1 MSLCREFRDILKVY
15 QVRMNAGRK
24 NSSLTPKK
32 AAKPAENF
40 NSDACRLCGINFKIS
55 VGNFGG
61 NNKYISTENLFKI
74 PQRAGV
80 DKIPLADLLKIHLDI
95 EVHPQDG
102 KSSRVCAKCALKIR
116 NASTLIKFITTALN
130 RQNTDE
136 ESQGEQRLKRMNIVS
151 PQRNIKKPR
160 AYSSPSTSKQ
170 SSLPRQ
176 NPARLPPAKRPL
188 LFSERIEPNT
198 PAAKRESASTSKQL
212 TSLHLS
218 QENSSCLQ
226 GERSLLL
233 VSPDTCIDHAAPTV
247 LSESE
252 IFPLNIVADD
262 TIEKEDEIEKKATQ
276 KDELQVDVILN
287 FPSGKRHK
295 QAPKNVANI
304 VKNFALGNFGTAVS
318 LIFKCEELQP
328 FLHGQVKSSISNELK
343 EYCRSDNSLLK
354 HTSPAELA
362 AFSNKLVCHE
372 VSVMCPLWN
381 SAIRGAAG
389 KGTKTKPEKAANVLA
404 LCSSALAKFRNERM
418 SALAYRISVV
428 LLHSGAKSQDF
439 TRLNHLGICMS
450 HAATISK
457 QKQMAKEHD
466 SLVCTWKNDLE
477 AAKKC
482 ELLLMEVQEKQVPAP
497 MTIGD
502 DDMEIDCYDLRR
514 PVLQGYDNFSEENYE
529 TCKEIIGSSCGTPAA
544 LEVANSSASDS
555 FKTLPRYR

>member
-1 MSLCREFRDILKVY
+1 
-15 QVRMNAGRK
+15 MNAGWE
-24 NSSLTPKK
+24 NSSLAPKK
-32 AAKPAENF
+32 AAKPAKNF

-55 VGNFGG
+55 VGDFGG
-61 NNKYISTENLFKI
+61 KNKYISTENLFKI
-74 PQRAGV
+74 PHRARV

-95 EVHPQDG
+95 NVDPQDG
-102 KSSRVCAKCALKIR
+102 KSSRVCAKCTLKIR
-116 NASTLIKFITTALN
+116 NASVLIEFITTALN

-136 ESQGEQRLKRMNIVS
+136 ESQGEQRLKQMNIVS
-151 PQRNIKKPR
+151 PQRNFKKPR

-176 NPARLPPAKRPL
+176 NSTRLPPAKRPL
-188 LFSERIEPNT
+188 PFSERIELNT

-212 TSLHLS
+212 RSFHLES
-218 QENSSCLQ
+218 PSCLPPA
-226 GERSLLL
+226 ERPLPLI
-233 VSPDTCIDHAAPTV
+233 SPNTCIDHA
-247 LSESE
+247 SESE
-252 IFPLNIVADD
+252 IFPLNIVP
-262 TIEKEDEIEKKATQ
+262 DEIKKKATQ
-276 KDELQVDVILN
+276 KDELLQVHVILN

-304 VKNFALGNFGTAVS
+304 AKNFALGNFGTAVS
-318 LIFKCEELQP
+318 MIFKCKELQS
-328 FLHGQVKSSISNELK
+328 FLRGQVKSSISNELK
-343 EYCRSDNSLLK
+343 EYCCSDSSLLK

-450 HAATISK
+450 HASTISK

-466 SLVCTWKNDLE
+466 SLVCTWKMDLE

-482 ELLLMEVQEKQVPAP
+482 ELLLMEV
-497 MTIGD
+497 
-502 DDMEIDCYDLRR
+502 
-514 PVLQGYDNFSEENYE
+514 
-529 TCKEIIGSSCGTPAA
+529 
-544 LEVANSSASDS
+544 
-555 FKTLPRYR
+555 